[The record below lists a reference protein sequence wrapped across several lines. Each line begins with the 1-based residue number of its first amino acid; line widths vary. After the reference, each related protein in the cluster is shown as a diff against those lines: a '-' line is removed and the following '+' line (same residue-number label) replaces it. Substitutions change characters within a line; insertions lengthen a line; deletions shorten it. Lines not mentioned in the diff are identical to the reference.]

1 MAMAHDTSAAAER
14 ESDTGIP
21 HASQV
26 IVVGVDGSPSS
37 WDAFA
42 WAAGAAARGNG
53 RLVAVHVGPVA
64 DPAAAFGVP
73 IDYAGVEATRQEI
86 AQELQIEVER
96 LANELGVHVSFVV
109 ERGDVTRAV
118 ANVAK
123 ELNADLVVVGRS
135 AKALHHI
142 AGSLSHR
149 LTCRND
155 APVVVVVP

>member
-1 MAMAHDTSAAAER
+1 MAQDASASAGRDHE
-14 ESDTGIP
+14 TGTP
-21 HASQV
+21 RASRV
-26 IVVGVDGSPSS
+26 IVVAVDGSPTS

-53 RLVAVHVGPVA
+53 SLVALHVEPLGS
-64 DPAAAFGVP
+64 AAAALGAP
-73 IDYAGVEATRQEI
+73 IDYAGLESTRQQV
-86 AQELQIEVER
+86 ALELQTEVER
-96 LANELGVHVSFVV
+96 LAHELGVQVRFVV

-118 ANVAK
+118 STLAK

-135 AKALHHI
+135 AKALHHL

-149 LTCRND
+149 LICRSD